1 MINLPRYQEK
11 GILLSYLLNRDV
23 SDIIIQYLK
32 VAEQVS
38 EVTFRESNQEL
49 FRREYDWDI
58 PMREYMDKLSMNYIQ
73 DHVDDYYGY
82 NHIALIH
89 LYHVHVSSYPN
100 WAVSRRVREAV
111 TDTCR
116 DLAKLTEDRKLTKGR
131 KTAKKRELTRFEE
144 KAVYNPV
151 TKRNNRKEI
160 ARSNRVMKKHMKNR

>member
-58 PMREYMDKLSMNYIQ
+58 PMREYMDKIYIKI
-73 DHVDDYYGY
+73 YT
-82 NHIALIH
+82 N
-89 LYHVHVSSYPN
+89 
-100 WAVSRRVREAV
+100 E
-111 TDTCR
+111 
-116 DLAKLTEDRKLTKGR
+116 
-131 KTAKKRELTRFEE
+131 
-144 KAVYNPV
+144 
-151 TKRNNRKEI
+151 
-160 ARSNRVMKKHMKNR
+160 